1 MHLIPTIPGGWNP
14 NGEGVF
20 HIQQSIGDIVFLS
33 AADTEIHSLNN
44 AYRELHQTHPQLPSL
59 RIANLVYL
67 KQELTI
73 DKYVEEVICHAKLV
87 VCRLLGGR
95 NYYPYLFE
103 AISIA
108 CEQNNI
114 PVLFLPGYDAP
125 DVELLN
131 SSTVDVTIADTVWK
145 YCCAGGKHNLK
156 N

>member
-20 HIQQSIGDIVFLS
+20 HIQQQPGDIVFLS

-44 AYRELHQTHPQLPSL
+44 AYRKLYTTAASEHPLPSL

-73 DKYVEEVICHAKLV
+73 DKYVEEVISNAKLV
-87 VCRLLGGR
+87 ICRLLGGR

-103 AISIA
+103 AVSIA
-108 CEQNNI
+108 CEQQKI
-114 PVLFLPGYDAP
+114 PDRKSV
-125 DVELLN
+125 V
-131 SSTVDVTIADTVWK
+131 
-145 YCCAGGKHNLK
+145 
-156 N
+156 